1 MSNEQTPDP
10 ELAGVLRRAADH
22 LVRRGA
28 EYAERP
34 VETASADGA
43 RRSGRPTQARLAGI
57 ASAGALALA
66 VGFLALA
73 SDGATGRVE
82 PMATADVD
90 ASTGSTIGSGIVG
103 DTTPA
108 PPPSTESA
116 VDGTSTTL
124 ELPPM
129 ATVVAPPDGRPDPTT
144 DVTVTVPDLSGPTIS
159 SVQHPAVV
167 TAGTSFSVRWRVADA
182 DGVSST
188 GVTMGWASGIWTTCG
203 FGQSGRLVS
212 GTMTDGIWEYVC
224 AVPASA
230 VNTDYSLDV
239 SAQDMMGNWSSLG
252 GFSFTIVGGNPDS
265 TPPAYRNVRLVSGAV
280 VGGTLTITWT
290 LDDPSGIDSAVMWVA
305 GPSGGF
311 SDLTGQR
318 YALYET
324 MVVTRDCSVDGS
336 TCNLTQT
343 VQLSPTAPA
352 GSYALWVSATDLL
365 GNKVLEQVLAFTV
378 VG

>member
-1 MSNEQTPDP
+1 
-10 ELAGVLRRAADH
+10 
-22 LVRRGA
+22 VR
-28 EYAERP
+28 
-34 VETASADGA
+34 
-43 RRSGRPTQARLAGI
+43 
-57 ASAGALALA
+57 
-66 VGFLALA
+66 
-73 SDGATGRVE
+73 
-82 PMATADVD
+82 
-90 ASTGSTIGSGIVG
+90 
-103 DTTPA
+103 
-108 PPPSTESA
+108 
-116 VDGTSTTL
+116 
-124 ELPPM
+124 
-129 ATVVAPPDGRPDPTT
+129 
-144 DVTVTVPDLSGPTIS
+144 
-159 SVQHPAVV
+159 HPAVV
-167 TAGTSFSVRWRVADA
+167 TAGTSFSVRWRVADT

-311 SDLTGQR
+311 SDAAGQR

-324 MVVTRDCSVDGS
+324 MVVTRDCAVDGS